1 MTEPHSDEEDR
12 GEEMV
17 QCASCKQWWHEDDE
31 GCPYTSDWCVIN
43 TEPFCDECRAEVNN
57 DG

>member
-17 QCASCKQWWHEDDE
+17 QCYGCKEWWHEDDSE
-31 GCPYTSDWCVIN
+31 CPSTSDWCVDN
-43 TEPFCDECRAEVNN
+43 THDYCTDCRHEVNN
-57 DG
+57 D

>member
-17 QCASCKQWWHEDDE
+17 QCYGCKEWWHEDDQD
-31 GCPYTSDWCVIN
+31 CPSTSDWCVDN
-43 TEPFCDECRAEVNN
+43 THDYCTDCRHEVNN
-57 DG
+57 D